1 MKSCRRSINRIGYKR
16 ARTSTQLSVYIAAYQ
31 CCKGKRKGQV
41 HYYQKKVNA
50 NLIWIRHEHPVT
62 FPLNSAE
69 CTIRWFIPVGFFFF
83 FSFFLMLAMQT
94 HRGKKQKQQIQLDL
108 IPRYAPAQLFF
119 FFFFLPSNHP
129 NPFEAGPRLRTLPA
143 LGATRPQHPRS
154 LTTCFKTPHPP
165 PTPSRNQN
173 ALTPSGKRHLPAP
186 STAPNPRA
194 AAGSGREPPNF
205 PK

>member
-1 MKSCRRSINRIGYKR
+1 M
-16 ARTSTQLSVYIAAYQ
+16 
-31 CCKGKRKGQV
+31 
-41 HYYQKKVNA
+41 
-50 NLIWIRHEHPVT
+50 
-62 FPLNSAE
+62 
-69 CTIRWFIPVGFFFF
+69 FFFF
-83 FSFFLMLAMQT
+83 FFLFLNA
-94 HRGKKQKQQIQLDL
+94 G
-108 IPRYAPAQLFF
+108 YANTPWQEAKAADTARPDPTLRTSTIIY

>member
-1 MKSCRRSINRIGYKR
+1 MCIHYLIWKHVTLQKTSLKEAFEILRKGGGKSTRNTSRSRNTNTEKHFEELQKEHQQNWLQEGTYIYP
-16 ARTSTQLSVYIAAYQ
+16 TLVYIAAYQ

-119 FFFFLPSNHP
+119 FFFFFT
-129 NPFEAGPRLRTLPA
+129 FE
-143 LGATRPQHPRS
+143 S
-154 LTTCFKTPHPP
+154 
-165 PTPSRNQN
+165 S
-173 ALTPSGKRHLPAP
+173 
-186 STAPNPRA
+186 
-194 AAGSGREPPNF
+194 
-205 PK
+205 